1 MTGGTAGDGT
11 MFSGALIANLI
22 ALAVAVAELRQA
34 QQPAAARAAE
44 THLQAATAQARSSA
58 PRFGRAEARR
68 NGRAASAADVARSD
82 FPVPLRPGRGPETSA
97 SSSRPRPHRGP
108 LPTRR
113 AGPGR

>member
-1 MTGGTAGDGT
+1 

-34 QQPAAARAAE
+34 QQRAAQAAAARAAE
-44 THLQAATAQARSSA
+44 THLQAATTQARSSA